1 MTSIAARV
9 YHDPADIALIES
21 RIVELDDEARVEL
34 GMSDGRR
41 LRGTVTARPSMQV
54 FRDAQ
59 GAVFGVLASSGGD
72 PADDPIV
79 DGDVY
84 WLDLFTPDPAAAAAF
99 YAEVAGYEV
108 GQGKTRMGLT
118 RWYLVNGSVARAGI
132 LQQPNAAGLAPAW
145 LPYILV
151 DNVAG
156 TVERAV
162 KAGGKVLIAPNANR
176 LNGNLAII
184 ADPNGGVIGVV
195 NAP

>member
-1 MTSIAARV
+1 
-9 YHDPADIALIES
+9 
-21 RIVELDDEARVEL
+21 
-34 GMSDGRR
+34 
-41 LRGTVTARPSMQV
+41 VT
-54 FRDAQ
+54 
-59 GAVFGVLASSGGD
+59 G
-72 PADDPIV
+72 
-79 DGDVY
+79 
-84 WLDLFTPDPAAAAAF
+84 W
-99 YAEVAGYEV
+99 
-108 GQGKTRMGLT
+108 
-118 RWYLVNGSVARAGI
+118 VARAGI